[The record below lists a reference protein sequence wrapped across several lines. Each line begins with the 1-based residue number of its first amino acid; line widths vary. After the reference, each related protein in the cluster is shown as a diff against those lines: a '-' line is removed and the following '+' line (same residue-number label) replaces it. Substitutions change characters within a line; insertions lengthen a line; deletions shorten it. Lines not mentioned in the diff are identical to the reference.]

1 MRLRMGL
8 QRLAKLRLRLRLRL
22 GLVERLGL

>member
-8 QRLAKLRLRLRLRL
+8 QRLAKLRLRLRLKL